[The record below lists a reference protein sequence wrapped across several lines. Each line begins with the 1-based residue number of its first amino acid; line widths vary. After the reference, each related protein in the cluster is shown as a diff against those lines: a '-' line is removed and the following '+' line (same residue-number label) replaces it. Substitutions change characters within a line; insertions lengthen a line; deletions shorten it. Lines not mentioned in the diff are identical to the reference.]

1 MIVRD
6 ATDIDFARVVLNMRD
21 ADAFEVYSGRF
32 DKTPQTLVADLI
44 ASRDSALGML
54 ALCDESLCASPSGPS
69 SVGARNIGAEVQPGE
84 ANLRAPAPAVAIL
97 GALLE
102 APGRASVIM
111 IATDEWPRIAK
122 AATRYAMRTAI
133 PAYLA
138 GVRSAECR
146 CWAENLISRLW
157 LARLGFRRVADLEQH
172 DDLGSTFMLYRWINP
187 KFIRAAIR
195 RPRSAADVS
204 SGGR

>member
-6 ATDIDFARVVLNMRD
+6 ATDVDFARVVLNMRN

-32 DKTPQTLVADLI
+32 DKRPETLVADFI
-44 ASRDSALGML
+44 ASRGSALGLL
-54 ALCDESLCASPSGPS
+54 ALCDESLLPLAPG
-69 SVGARNIGAEVQPGE
+69 QPDRSRE
-84 ANLRAPAPAVAIL
+84 LEPAPAVAIL

-122 AATRYAMRTAI
+122 AATRYAMRVAI
-133 PAYLA
+133 PAYLS

-146 CWAENLISRLW
+146 CWSQNFVSRLW
-157 LARLGFRRVADLEQH
+157 LARLGFKRVADLEHH

-187 KFIRAAIR
+187 KYAHGVVAAKR
-195 RPRSAADVS
+195 RRQALCKTVSA
-204 SGGR
+204 

>member
-32 DKTPQTLVADLI
+32 DKTPATLVADFI

-54 ALCDESLCASPSGPS
+54 ALCDETLVPIERLGSAQSES
-69 SVGARNIGAEVQPGE
+69 AEKP
-84 ANLRAPAPAVAIL
+84 PAVAIL

-157 LARLGFRRVADLEQH
+157 LARLGFKRVADLEQH

-187 KFIRAAIR
+187 KFVRAAIR

>member
-6 ATDIDFARVVLNMRD
+6 ATDVDFARVVLNMRD

-32 DKTPQTLVADLI
+32 DKRPETLVADFI
-44 ASRDSALGML
+44 AARASALGLL
-54 ALCDESLCASPSGPS
+54 ALCDETLVA
-69 SVGARNIGAEVQPGE
+69 
-84 ANLRAPAPAVAIL
+84 APDERSPAVAIL

-122 AATRYAMRTAI
+122 AATRYAMRKAI

-187 KFIRAAIR
+187 KFVRAAIR